1 MHTLE
6 SLQEAA
12 GTNERLSTFT
22 QTITATPLQFRHMTS
37 ADSAAIAPILA
48 TEPSRTCDYTVGGM
62 IMWADY
68 FHYDAAIVDDT
79 LFVKGVTEN
88 DITTP
93 AFSLPVGNM
102 PLGESLALIRD
113 YCAEHDII
121 PILSAVPEDRLEEI
135 LTHGPAKVEE
145 LVDWA
150 DYLYDIDVMST
161 FAGKR
166 MSKKRN
172 HVNRFRADN
181 PDAEFRPITR
191 ADIPELVE
199 FVSKMH
205 PALNKSL
212 TAEYELMKTIEI
224 MNDLDSYPTFEGALL
239 RIPGKGVAA
248 FTIGEAVGD
257 TLYAH
262 IEKID
267 HQYNGAGETVSSRF
281 CAMMKERHPELKYVN
296 REDDSGDPGLRK
308 AKLDYH
314 PLTLLKKYNV
324 TLL

>member
-1 MHTLE
+1 
-6 SLQEAA
+6 
-12 GTNERLSTFT
+12 
-22 QTITATPLQFRHMTS
+22 
-37 ADSAAIAPILA
+37 
-48 TEPSRTCDYTVGGM
+48 
-62 IMWADY
+62 MWADY
-68 FHYDAAIVDDT
+68 FHYDAAVIDDT

-113 YCAEHDII
+113 YCAEHDIM
-121 PILSAVPEDRLEEI
+121 PVLSAVPEDRLEEI
-135 LTHGPAKVEE
+135 LALGPATVEE

-150 DYLYDIDVMST
+150 DYLYDIDIMST
-161 FAGKR
+161 FAGKK

-181 PDAEFRPITR
+181 PDAEFRPITK

-199 FVSKMH
+199 FVSRMH

-212 TAEYELMKTIEI
+212 TAEYEFMKTIEI
-224 MNDLDSYPTFEGALL
+224 LNDLDSYPTFEGALL
-239 RIPGKGVAA
+239 RVPGKGIVA

-281 CAMMKERHPELKYVN
+281 CALMKERHPELKYVN

>member
-1 MHTLE
+1 MNTLRQKDT
-6 SLQEAA
+6 LRA
-12 GTNERLSTFT
+12 LTFRP
-22 QTITATPLQFRHMTS
+22 ITA
-37 ADSAAIAPILA
+37 ADYGRIAHYMEL
-48 TEPSRTCDYTVGGM
+48 TDSQTCDYTLGGVVL
-62 IMWADY
+62 WADFFNY
-68 FHYDAAIVDDT
+68 QIAEADDT
-79 LFVKGVTEN
+79 LFIRGGRE
-88 DITTP
+88 DDLRIP
-93 AFSLPVGNM
+93 AYSLP
-102 PLGESLALIRD
+102 LGGGDFSGAID
-113 YCAEHDII
+113 YLRATSGS
-121 PILSAVPEDRLEEI
+121 PIWFSAIPEDRLHLFTEAGCAVSP
-135 LTHGPAKVEE
+135 LGPE
-145 LVDWA
+145 WS
-150 DYLYDIDVMST
+150 DYLYDINSFVT
-161 FAGKR
+161 LAGNAMK
-166 MSKKRN
+166 KKRN

-224 MNDLDSYPTFEGALL
+224 LNDLDSYPTFEGALL